1 MKKLLRLILGLV
13 VLYLLVRL
21 CTNNMGSIIQLPGGT
36 ESSSTEDSG
45 GGWLSPKNK
54 DNGGDKTLKD
64 ISEELE
70 KTLGIGKNKGSQTG
84 SGTTSQSTTGTNG
97 QSTTGSSSSSTG
109 TSTSSA
115 SNPLSFKGIPIT
127 GSLSSFGNELVKA
140 GFRNSGNGTYT
151 GDFAGYSGCKV
162 TPEGNNPV
170 KEVRVDFPVITDW
183 NTLEKAYDDLQAS
196 LTRKYGVEPRM
207 IDGSNLAVYDLPN
220 GNIYLDA
227 DVKEQ
232 SSWHVI
238 LRYSNFSPSG
248 IVTTSGGNPI
258 DDL

>member
-1 MKKLLRLILGLV
+1 MGLV

-21 CTNNMGSIIQLPGGT
+21 CTNNMGGIIQLPGGT

-45 GGWLSPKNK
+45 GGWFSPKNK

-97 QSTTGSSSSSTG
+97 QSTTG

-115 SNPLSFKGIPIT
+115 ANPLSFKGIPIT

-162 TPEGNNPV
+162 TPVGNNPV

-207 IDGSNLAVYDLPN
+207 IEGSNLAVYDLPN

>member
-45 GGWLSPKNK
+45 GGWFSPKNK
-54 DNGGDKTLKD
+54 DNGGDKTLKE

-84 SGTTSQSTTGTNG
+84 SETASQSATGTSSQSTTETNG
-97 QSTTGSSSSSTG
+97 QSVG

-115 SNPLSFKGIPIT
+115 TGPLSFKGIPIT
-127 GSLSSFGNELVKA
+127 GSLSAFGNELVKA
-140 GFRNSGNGTYT
+140 GFRSSGNGTYT
-151 GDFAGYSGCKV
+151 GDFAGYNGCKV
-162 TPEGNNPV
+162 TPVGDNPV

-183 NTLEKAYDDLQAS
+183 NKLEKAYDDLQAS
-196 LTRKYGVEPRM
+196 LTQKYGVEPRT
-207 IDGSNLAVYDLPN
+207 IEGSNLAVYDLPN
-220 GNIYLDA
+220 GNLYLDA

-238 LRYSNFSPSG
+238 LRYSNFLPAG
-248 IVTTSGGNPI
+248 NVATSGRNPI

>member
-45 GGWLSPKNK
+45 GGWFSPKNK

-84 SGTTSQSTTGTNG
+84 SGTTSQSTTRTNG

-115 SNPLSFKGIPIT
+115 ANPLYFKGIPIT
-127 GSLSSFGNELVKA
+127 GSLPSFGNELVKA

-151 GDFAGYSGCKV
+151 GDFAGYRGCKV
-162 TPEGNNPV
+162 TPVGNNPV

-196 LTRKYGVEPRM
+196 LTRKYGVEPRTVE
-207 IDGSNLAVYDLPN
+207 GSNLAVYDLPN

>member
-45 GGWLSPKNK
+45 GGWFSPKNK
-54 DNGGDKTLKD
+54 ENGGDKTLKD

-84 SGTTSQSTTGTNG
+84 SGTTSQSTSGT
-97 QSTTGSSSSSTG
+97 SSSSTG

-151 GDFAGYSGCKV
+151 GDFAGYGGCKV
-162 TPEGNNPV
+162 TPVGNNPV

-207 IDGSNLAVYDLPN
+207 IEGSNLAVYDLPN